1 MYKKYIK
8 PETDIAQMV
17 IENLMGK
24 MDSTGDTDGQEG
36 LGNVGTFDEEE
47 NMSVGGDRKSVV

>member
-17 IENLMGK
+17 IENLMGE
-24 MDSTGDTDGQEG
+24 MDSTGDTNGQEG

-47 NMSVGGDRKSVV
+47 NMSVGGNIWED

>member
-47 NMSVGGDRKSVV
+47 NMSVGGNIWED